1 MASGKE
7 KAFHQEYC
15 LLKEINAL
23 IRTYPSAPD
32 HFHVSLLFSESSSNY
47 YMFKIQYLFI
57 YIRNNILILQ

>member
-15 LLKEINAL
+15 LLKKINAL

-32 HFHVSLLFSESSSNY
+32 RFDVSL
-47 YMFKIQYLFI
+47 
-57 YIRNNILILQ
+57 